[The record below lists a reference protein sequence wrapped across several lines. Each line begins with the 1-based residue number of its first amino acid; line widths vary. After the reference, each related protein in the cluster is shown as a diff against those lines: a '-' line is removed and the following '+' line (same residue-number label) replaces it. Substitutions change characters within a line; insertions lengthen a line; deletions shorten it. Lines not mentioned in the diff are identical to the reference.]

1 MVTLNDDPQSIGILP
16 EVNFNTSDKLMFFS
30 SLPYEKQW
38 PERDELESTIE
49 RELPFFARWLLDVYK
64 PPTEVLI
71 GGRMGVNSFFDSRI
85 LKLSK
90 QQRYSHNLLEVLV
103 EWCKTSHL
111 FAEKRIAWSGTPT
124 ALQSQLGGHEPLAQV
139 MREWTV
145 PKIAK
150 ALVALARNPENGVS
164 SVETNHG
171 RSFAICSAKILS
183 ESGEA

>member
-1 MVTLNDDPQSIGILP
+1 
-16 EVNFNTSDKLMFFS
+16 
-30 SLPYEKQW
+30 
-38 PERDELESTIE
+38 
-49 RELPFFARWLLDVYK
+49 
-64 PPTEVLI
+64 
-71 GGRMGVNSFFDSRI
+71 
-85 LKLSK
+85 
-90 QQRYSHNLLEVLV
+90 
-103 EWCKTSHL
+103 
-111 FAEKRIAWSGTPT
+111 
-124 ALQSQLGGHEPLAQV
+124 